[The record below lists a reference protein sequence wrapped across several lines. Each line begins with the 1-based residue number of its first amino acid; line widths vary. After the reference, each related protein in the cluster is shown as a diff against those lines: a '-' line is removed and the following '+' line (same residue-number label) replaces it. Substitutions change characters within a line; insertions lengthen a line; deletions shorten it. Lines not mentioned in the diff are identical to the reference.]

1 MLKVSNVVDKKKPVV
16 KMGRRRKCRR
26 RVSDEEESDE
36 EDVDWRLLCD
46 DREDSDDS
54 LSSVG
59 SEEWGVKPW
68 ALEREW
74 DRAVRVLEDACLSDV
89 EILSAFLHSR
99 KTAGDVGELLLSG
112 PSLLRTPRE
121 MDRVIQARGK
131 KGRVLLVL
139 PMLSWVDQ
147 NGLAGRPPK
156 DRQTELHLRI
166 LFIDFR
172 GSWERGAKAPPT
184 PAWIYDPVK
193 ESSTQQ
199 IPNLYLS
206 LQKVKNTRLNLT
218 PRPKVITGEDPAGSN
233 DCVGQCC
240 RYIRALAS
248 RAAPRTA
255 QSLVQLLDD
264 PLFRPK

>member
-1 MLKVSNVVDKKKPVV
+1 
-16 KMGRRRKCRR
+16 
-26 RVSDEEESDE
+26 VSDEEESDE
-36 EDVDWRLLCD
+36 EEVDWRDLCD
-46 DREDSDDS
+46 DRDDSDDS

-59 SEEWGVKPW
+59 NEEWGVGPSE
-68 ALEREW
+68 LEWEW
-74 DRAVRVLEDACLSDV
+74 DCAVRVLEAACLTDV
-89 EILSAFLHSR
+89 KTLPAFLHSR
-99 KTAGDVGELLLSG
+99 KAAGDVGELLLSD

-121 MDRVIQARGK
+121 MDREIQALGK
-131 KGRVLLVL
+131 KKRVLLVL

-172 GSWERGAKAPPT
+172 GSWTRGAKAPPT

-199 IPNLYLS
+199 IPNLYAS

-218 PRPKVITGEDPAGSN
+218 PRPTVITGEDPAGSN

-248 RAAPRTA
+248 RAAPKAA
-255 QSLVQLLDD
+255 QSLVALLED